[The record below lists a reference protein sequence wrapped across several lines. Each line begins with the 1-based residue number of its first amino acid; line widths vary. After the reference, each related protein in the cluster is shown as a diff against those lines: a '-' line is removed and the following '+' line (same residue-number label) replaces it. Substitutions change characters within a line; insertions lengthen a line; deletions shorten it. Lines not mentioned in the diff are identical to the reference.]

1 MIFLIILHSIH
12 EINMGEFENLFEINI
27 YSFYVVF
34 LTETKIRFKSSWKII
49 NFLKIFIVYI
59 RGRVVSLERVR
70 NH

>member
-34 LTETKIRFKSSWKII
+34 LTETKIRFKSS
-49 NFLKIFIVYI
+49 
-59 RGRVVSLERVR
+59 
-70 NH
+70 